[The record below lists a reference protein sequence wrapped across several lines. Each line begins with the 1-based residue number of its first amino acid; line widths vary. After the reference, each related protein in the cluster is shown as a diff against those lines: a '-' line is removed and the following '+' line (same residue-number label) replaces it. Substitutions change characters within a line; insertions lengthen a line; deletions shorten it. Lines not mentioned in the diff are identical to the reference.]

1 MAARTWTE
9 GEGYMQEP
17 QPRLRR
23 LLRAAGL
30 IGALAL
36 APAAQATPYG
46 GGTAAA
52 TTWSPVASTIYQHY
66 DRGPAAAANGK
77 VYVMDSTV
85 EAYTP
90 ASNSWSIVTSDP
102 IYHGGGA
109 AAVTGSDGR
118 IYVFGG
124 SNVPTAA
131 EAYNP
136 VTNAWTTLAA
146 MPTGRYSLAAAL
158 GADGRIYAMG
168 GYDSERGII
177 DTVEAYNPGSN
188 TWATVA

>member
-52 TTWSPVASTIYQHY
+52 TTWSPVASTSYQHY
-66 DRGPAAAANGK
+66 YEPAAAANGK
-77 VYVMDSTV
+77 VYVMGSTV

-90 ASNSWSIVTSDP
+90 ATNSWSYVTTDP
-102 IYHGGGA
+102 AYHGNGA
-109 AAVTGSDGR
+109 AAVTGADGR

-124 SNVPTAA
+124 GNSPT
-131 EAYNP
+131 
-136 VTNAWTTLAA
+136 
-146 MPTGRYSLAAAL
+146 
-158 GADGRIYAMG
+158 
-168 GYDSERGII
+168 
-177 DTVEAYNPGSN
+177 
-188 TWATVA
+188 